1 MPNNSMLCS
10 LQRRLQMGSFWKNE
24 PILRGF
30 FAPEMA
36 FLSEMNALLS
46 RTTSALRC
54 LRGFVWGPCWAGKTL
69 RQAQGDRPALS
80 KRGYNWTGMR

>member
-1 MPNNSMLCS
+1 
-10 LQRRLQMGSFWKNE
+10 MGSFWKNE

-36 FLSEMNALLS
+36 FLGEMNALLS
-46 RTTSALRC
+46 RTTSALR
-54 LRGFVWGPCWAGKTL
+54 RIPGFVWGPCCAGKTCRQTTDGPGRF